1 MEISAA
7 SAYIIIFAR
16 NIHKVRDFL
25 AIATITS
32 LENGFYV
39 EIHNFRYV
47 EITKKQL
54 SLCRDHEKNYVVIT
68 TKQLS
73 LCRDHEKTRQKNYIN
88 AWPLRTS
95 VLNPLYFSTC
105 KCLIFNH

>member
-1 MEISAA
+1 MMEISAA
-7 SAYIIIFAR
+7 SAYTIIFAR

-32 LENGFYV
+32 WENVFYV

-47 EITKKQL
+47 EIT
-54 SLCRDHEKNYVVIT
+54 

-73 LCRDHEKTRQKNYIN
+73 LCRDNEKIK
-88 AWPLRTS
+88 S
-95 VLNPLYFSTC
+95 
-105 KCLIFNH
+105 